1 METSTTPTTLL
12 ELLDAGPAS
21 KTAVVLPEQR
31 VEISYGALRAQ
42 VRELADQLMK
52 AGISRGDR
60 VGIALP
66 NGLPMLVSFLAASVA
81 GTAAPLNPAYREDEF
96 RFYLEDTAARVL
108 ILPPNGAEEARRA
121 AGDRLP
127 IFTADLDAAGMV
139 HLTIPE
145 ARERLAG
152 PDPLLVLRTT

>member
-1 METSTTPTTLL
+1 METSATPTTLL

-31 VEISYGALRAQ
+31 VEISYGVLRAQ
-42 VRELADQLMK
+42 VRELADQLTE

-66 NGLPMLVSFLAASVA
+66 NGLPMLVSFLAAAVS

-96 RFYLEDTAARVL
+96 RFYLEDTNAKVL
-108 ILPPNGAEEARRA
+108 LLPPDG
-121 AGDRLP
+121 
-127 IFTADLDAAGMV
+127 LDAARAAAGN
-139 HLTIPE
+139 IPI
-145 ARERLAG
+145 LA
-152 PDPLLVLRTT
+152 V

>member
-42 VRELADQLMK
+42 VRQLADQLTE

-66 NGLPMLVSFLAASVA
+66 NGLPMLVCVPGGVSGRYGGAAES
-81 GTAAPLNPAYREDEF
+81 
-96 RFYLEDTAARVL
+96 
-108 ILPPNGAEEARRA
+108 
-121 AGDRLP
+121 RLP
-127 IFTADLDAAGMV
+127 
-139 HLTIPE
+139 
-145 ARERLAG
+145 RR
-152 PDPLLVLRTT
+152 

>member
-1 METSTTPTTLL
+1 MKTSTTPTTLL

-31 VEISYGALRAQ
+31 AEISYGALRAQ
-42 VRELADQLMK
+42 VRELADQLAK

-96 RFYLEDTAARVL
+96 RFYLEDTAARVV
-108 ILPPNGAEEARRA
+108 ILPPIGAEEARHR
-121 AGDRLP
+121 
-127 IFTADLDAAGMV
+127 TSADFGG
-139 HLTIPE
+139 
-145 ARERLAG
+145 R
-152 PDPLLVLRTT
+152 